1 MLGCL
6 ISRLRIDQTKR
17 EYLLNLLDKGYETN
31 QQEKENL
38 FQKLPF
44 KPCNFSYRCTRNK
57 AMSL

>member
-17 EYLLNLLDKGYETN
+17 EYLLNILDKGYETN

-38 FQKLPF
+38 SIKSFRQ
-44 KPCNFSYRCTRNK
+44 RV
-57 AMSL
+57 